1 MHFIASNNV
10 IYDKFYLR
18 IGIPYLNKS
27 ANTAF

>member
-10 IYDKFYLR
+10 IYAKFNLR
-18 IGIPYLNKS
+18 IGTPYLNKS